1 MKILVS
7 DPLSEQGIA
16 ILKKE
21 PGFEVDVKPKMP
33 KEELLACIGNYEA
46 LVVRSETKVTKE
58 VIDAGKSLKI
68 IGRAGV
74 GLDNVDIEAA
84 SKRGIIV
91 MNTPGGNTIST
102 AEQTFSL
109 LLALSRNIPQAVAS
123 LKAKKWD
130 RKKYTG
136 VEVYG
141 KTLGILGLGRI
152 GAEVAKRA
160 QAFGMK
166 VIAADPFISAERA
179 QQLGV
184 ELVKKSEVIKRAD
197 YITVHAP
204 LNAETKSMIGPEE
217 FEYMKDGVRIINCA
231 RGGIVEEK
239 SLYENLKSGKVAGAA
254 LDVYEKEPPLDSP
267 LLDLENCV
275 TTPHLGASTEEAQ
288 VNVAIEI
295 AEQVIDALKGRTV
308 RNAINV
314 PAIEPE
320 VLALIR
326 PYLTLAEKLGSL
338 QAQLAEGG
346 IQEVRV
352 HYSGEVCKY
361 NVSPIT
367 VAIVKGI
374 LDPILN
380 ETVNYVN
387 APFLAKERGIKV
399 IESKSSEAE
408 DFATL
413 IAVTVKTETKESS
426 AVGTL
431 FGKNDPRIVRLD
443 GFHID
448 AVPFG
453 YMLILS
459 NEDVPGIIGSVG
471 VMLGKYKINIA
482 GLALGRKEKGGLAV
496 TGLNVDE
503 SVPDNVLAEIRKLS
517 HVLGAKLVK
526 L

>member
-7 DPLSEQGIA
+7 DPLSEKGLE
-16 ILKKE
+16 ILKSE
-21 PGFEVDVKPKMP
+21 PGIEVDVKPKMS
-33 KEELLACIGNYEA
+33 KEELLACIGNYDA

-58 VIDAGKSLKI
+58 VIEAGKNLKL

-74 GLDNVDIEAA
+74 GLDNVDVEAA

-102 AEQTFSL
+102 AEQTMAL
-109 LLALSRNIPQAVAS
+109 LLSLSRNIPQAVAS

-136 VEVYG
+136 VEVNG

-166 VIAADPFISAERA
+166 VIANDPFIAPERA

-184 ELVKKSEVIKRAD
+184 ELVKKSDLIKRAD
-197 YITVHAP
+197 YITVHTP
-204 LNAETKSMIGPEE
+204 LTAETKSLIGPEE

-231 RGGIVEEK
+231 RGGIIDEK
-239 SLYENLKSGKVAGAA
+239 ALYENLKSGKVAGAA
-254 LDVYEKEPPLDSP
+254 LDVYEEEPPFNSP
-267 LLDLENCV
+267 LLELENCI

-295 AEQVIDALKGRTV
+295 AQQVIDALKGRTV

-320 VLALIR
+320 VLALVQ
-326 PYLTLAEKLGSL
+326 PYLTLGEKLGSL
-338 QAQLAEGG
+338 QAQLTEGR
-346 IQEVRV
+346 IQELRV
-352 HYSGEVCKY
+352 HFGGEVCKC

-367 VAIVKGI
+367 TAVLKGM

-413 IAVTVKTETKESS
+413 VAVTVKTESKESTV
-426 AVGTL
+426 VGTL
-431 FGKNDPRIVRLD
+431 FGKNDPRIVRFD
-443 GFHID
+443 GFHVEM
-448 AVPFG
+448 VPFG
-453 YMLILS
+453 YIVIIT
-459 NEDVPGIIGSVG
+459 NEDMPGVLGSVG
-471 VMLGKYKINIA
+471 VMLGKHNINIA
-482 GLALGRKEKGGLAV
+482 GLTLGRKEKGGLAF

-503 SVPDNVLAEIRKLS
+503 SVPDNVLNEIRKLPHIIS
-517 HVLGAKLVK
+517 ARLVK

>member
-1 MKILVS
+1 MKVLVS
-7 DPLSEQGIA
+7 DPLSEQGVA

-33 KEELLACIGNYEA
+33 KEELLACISNYEA

-58 VIDAGKSLKI
+58 VIEAGKNLKI

-74 GLDNVDIEAA
+74 GLDNVDIETA

-166 VIAADPFISAERA
+166 VIATDPFISAERA

-184 ELVKKSEVIKRAD
+184 ELVKKSELIKRAD

-254 LDVYEKEPPLDSP
+254 LDVYEQEPPLESP

-295 AEQVIDALKGRTV
+295 AEQVVDALKGRTV

-320 VLALIR
+320 VLTLIR

-453 YMLILS
+453 YMIILS

-471 VMLGKYKINIA
+471 VTLGKHKINIA

-503 SVPDNVLAEIRKLS
+503 FVPDNVLAEIRKLP

>member
-16 ILKKE
+16 ILKAE
-21 PGFEVDVKPKMP
+21 PDFEVTVKPKMP
-33 KEELLACIGNYEA
+33 KEDLLVCIGDYDA

-58 VIDAGKSLKI
+58 IIDAANNLKL

-74 GLDNVDIEAA
+74 GLDNVDVDAA

-102 AEQTFSL
+102 AEQTMTL

-152 GAEVAKRA
+152 GTEVAKRA

-166 VIAADPFISAERA
+166 VIANDPYISPERA

-184 ELVKKSEVIKRAD
+184 ELVKKSELIKRAD
-197 YITVHAP
+197 YISVHSP
-204 LNAETKSMIGPEE
+204 LTAETKSLIGPEE

-231 RGGIVEEK
+231 RGGIVDEK
-239 SLYENLKSGKVAGAA
+239 ALYENLKSGKVAGAA
-254 LDVYEKEPPLDSP
+254 LDVYEKEPPFDSP
-267 LLDLENCV
+267 LLELENCV
-275 TTPHLGASTEEAQ
+275 TAPHLGASTEEAQ

-295 AEQVIDALKGRTV
+295 AEQVVDALKGRTV

-314 PAIEPE
+314 PAIDPE

-338 QAQLAEGG
+338 QAQLAEGR

-361 NVSPIT
+361 NVAPIT
-367 VAIVKGI
+367 VAIVKGM

-408 DFATL
+408 DFVTL
-413 IAVTVKTETKESS
+413 ITVTVKTDTKENT

-431 FGKNDPRIVRLD
+431 FGRNDPRIVRLD
-443 GFHID
+443 GYHVD

-453 YMLILS
+453 YMVILS
-459 NEDVPGIIGSVG
+459 NDDVPGIIGSVG
-471 VMLGKYKINIA
+471 ITLGKHNINIA
-482 GLALGRKEKGGLAV
+482 GLTLGRKEKGGLAV

-503 SVPDNVLAEIRKLS
+503 FVSDKVLDEIRKLP
-517 HVLGAKLVK
+517 HVKGAKLVK
-526 L
+526 F

>member
-1 MKILVS
+1 MKVLVS
-7 DPLSEQGIA
+7 DPLSEQGVA

-46 LVVRSETKVTKE
+46 LLVRSETKVTKE
-58 VIDAGKSLKI
+58 VIDAGKNLKI

-231 RGGIVEEK
+231 RGGIVDEK

-254 LDVYEKEPPLDSP
+254 LDVYEKEPPLESP
-267 LLDLENCV
+267 LIDLENCV

-288 VNVAIEI
+288 INVAIEI
-295 AEQVIDALKGRTV
+295 AEQVVDALKGKTV

-320 VLALIR
+320 VLALIH

-338 QAQLAEGG
+338 QAQLAEGR
-346 IQEVRV
+346 IEEVRV
-352 HYSGEVCKY
+352 HYCGEVCKY
-361 NVSPIT
+361 NTSPIT

-380 ETVNYVN
+380 ESVNYVN
-387 APFLAKERGIKV
+387 APFLAKDRGMKV

-413 IAVTVKTETKESS
+413 IAVTVKTETKESTV
-426 AVGTL
+426 VGTL
-431 FGKNDPRIVRLD
+431 FGKGDPRIVRLD

-471 VMLGKYKINIA
+471 ATLGKYKINIA

-496 TGLNVDE
+496 TSLNVDE
-503 SVPDNVLAEIRKLS
+503 SVPDDVLAEIRKLP

>member
-7 DPLSEQGIA
+7 DPLSEQGVA

-21 PGFEVDVKPKMP
+21 PGFEVDFKPKMP

-46 LVVRSETKVTKE
+46 LLVRSETKVTQD
-58 VIDAGKSLKI
+58 VIDAGKNLKI

-231 RGGIVEEK
+231 RGGIVDEK

-267 LLDLENCV
+267 LIDLENCV

-288 VNVAIEI
+288 INVAIEI

-320 VLALIR
+320 VLALIH

-338 QAQLAEGG
+338 QAQLAEGR

-352 HYSGEVCKY
+352 HYCGEVCKY
-361 NVSPIT
+361 NTSPIT

-387 APFLAKERGIKV
+387 APFLAKDRGMKV
-399 IESKSSEAE
+399 VESKSSEAE

-431 FGKNDPRIVRLD
+431 FGKSDPRIVRLD

-471 VMLGKYKINIA
+471 ATLGKYKINIA

-496 TGLNVDE
+496 TSLNVDE
-503 SVPDNVLAEIRKLS
+503 TVPDDVLVEIRKLS

>member
-7 DPLSEQGIA
+7 DPLSEQGLE
-16 ILKKE
+16 ILKQE
-21 PGFEVDVKPKMP
+21 SDLEVEVKLKMP
-33 KEELLACIGNYEA
+33 KEELIACIGNYEA

-58 VIDAGKSLKI
+58 VIEAGKNLKL

-74 GLDNVDIEAA
+74 GLDNVDVEAA

-102 AEQTFSL
+102 AEQTMSL

-123 LKAKKWD
+123 LKAKRWD

-160 QAFGMK
+160 QAFGMN
-166 VIAADPFISAERA
+166 VIANDPFIAPERA

-184 ELVKKSEVIKRAD
+184 ELVKKSELIKRAD

-204 LNAETKSMIGPEE
+204 LTAETKSLIGPEE

-231 RGGIVEEK
+231 RGGIVNEK
-239 SLYENLKSGKVAGAA
+239 ALYENLKSGKVAGAA
-254 LDVYEKEPPLDSP
+254 LDVYEEEPPLNSP
-267 LLDLENCV
+267 LLELENCV

-288 VNVAIEI
+288 VKVAVEI
-295 AEQVIDALKGRTV
+295 AHQVVDALKGRTV

-338 QAQLAEGG
+338 QAQLAEGR

-352 HYSGEVCKY
+352 HYSGDVCKC
-361 NVSPIT
+361 NVAPIT
-367 VAIVKGI
+367 VAIVKGM

-413 IAVTVKTETKESS
+413 IAVTIKTETKEST
-426 AVGTL
+426 AVGAL

-443 GFHID
+443 GFHVD

-453 YMLILS
+453 YMVILS
-459 NEDVPGIIGSVG
+459 NEDMPGIIGSVG
-471 VMLGKYKINIA
+471 VTLGKHKINIA
-482 GLALGRKEKGGLAV
+482 GLTLGRKEKGGLAV

-503 SVPDNVLAEIRKLS
+503 FVP
-517 HVLGAKLVK
+517 
-526 L
+526 